1 MDKEFI
7 IKKARPLFYEYGIK
21 DVSLKQIANECDTT
35 VSLITYYFG
44 SKADLA
50 EAVYMQYF
58 NELVVTIENKYYE
71 NKIIWRISWIVCPTY
86 RPSSIEGRI

>member
-50 EAVYMQYF
+50 EAVYLF
-58 NELVVTIENKYYE
+58 
-71 NKIIWRISWIVCPTY
+71 SFSAPTVLLFLKN
-86 RPSSIEGRI
+86 S